1 MRQLDN
7 TETTQL
13 WTHNKEPSSEL
24 PDYVFKICR
33 VFFTSAFF
41 NPWLIISRLK
51 LDTSNSVMGVLLEK
65 HWVKLKSNFRRSSG
79 VFFKWQ
85 NFRIYEFLTSF
96 SYLRLELFHCIWPKI
111 SNSLSLW
118 KQNKRVKMC
127 VKFWV
132 GVVVIQREREG
143 EKKEGVS
150 SIKSAEFTFSVPYW

>member
-24 PDYVFKICR
+24 PDYVYKICR

-96 SYLRLELFHCIWPKI
+96 SWGLLYRKATIQFLFLKCYEPRRSTNRDVLLLATLRFIMK
-111 SNSLSLW
+111 
-118 KQNKRVKMC
+118 
-127 VKFWV
+127 
-132 GVVVIQREREG
+132 
-143 EKKEGVS
+143 
-150 SIKSAEFTFSVPYW
+150 

>member
-13 WTHNKEPSSEL
+13 WTHNKEPSWEL

-51 LDTSNSVMGVLLEK
+51 LDTSNSVMGVLFEK

-96 SYLRLELFHCIWPKI
+96 SI
-111 SNSLSLW
+111 SDYYS
-118 KQNKRVKMC
+118 KQFISKQCNFLYPYQSSKAYHSS
-127 VKFWV
+127 FW
-132 GVVVIQREREG
+132 
-143 EKKEGVS
+143 
-150 SIKSAEFTFSVPYW
+150 FSYGCGQDLP